1 MVPTKKKMTKKI
13 TDIMNQESFLKSSK
27 NEQKIN
33 PGQKISN
40 FDRKS
45 FIAAIDNLFLK
56 LELSYHYQFYK
67 VFGTDDKLAE
77 AKKLWAESLK
87 KYPSECIDSAVEIV
101 IQSNDYLPTLT
112 EIIKACSGSMGSINI
127 PNPQEAFIE
136 AQKSSSPRRSFPW
149 THPIIYWAG
158 REIGWELINSPNNT
172 NTFQAFSKTYV
183 RLVKELK
190 AGKKFEIVSKEDN
203 EIIEPLDVKLFD
215 SLRKKH
221 GL

>member
-1 MVPTKKKMTKKI
+1 M
-13 TDIMNQESFLKSSK
+13 
-27 NEQKIN
+27 N

-40 FDRKS
+40 SDRKS

-67 VFGTDDKLAE
+67 VFGTDDKLIE

-87 KYPSECIDSAVEIV
+87 RYPSECIDSAVEIV

-136 AQKSSSPRRSFPW
+136 AQKSSSPRNSFPW

-158 REIGWELINSPNNT
+158 KETGWELINSSNNT
-172 NTFQAFSKTYV
+172 NTFQAFSKIYM

-190 AGKKFEIVSKEDN
+190 AGKKFEAIPKEYN
-203 EIIEPLDVKLFD
+203 EITGPLDVELFE

-221 GL
+221 DL

>member
-1 MVPTKKKMTKKI
+1 MT
-13 TDIMNQESFLKSSK
+13 
-27 NEQKIN
+27 

-40 FDRKS
+40 SDRES

-67 VFGTDDKLAE
+67 VFGTDERLIE

-87 KYPSECIDSAVEIV
+87 KYPSESIDSAVEIV

-112 EIIKACSGSMGSINI
+112 EIIKACSETMGSINI

-136 AQKSSSPRRSFPW
+136 AQKSSSPRDSFPW

-158 REIGWELINSPNNT
+158 KEIGWELINSSNNT
-172 NTFQAFSKTYV
+172 NTFQAFSKIYM

-190 AGKKFEIVSKEDN
+190 AGKKFEVIPKEYN
-203 EIIEPLDVKLFD
+203 EITEPLDVELFE

-221 GL
+221 DL

>member
-1 MVPTKKKMTKKI
+1 MT
-13 TDIMNQESFLKSSK
+13 
-27 NEQKIN
+27 

-40 FDRKS
+40 SDRKS

-67 VFGTDDKLAE
+67 VYGTDERLIE
-77 AKKLWAESLK
+77 AKKIWAESLK
-87 KYPSECIDSAVEIV
+87 KYPSESIDSAVEIV

-112 EIIKACSGSMGSINI
+112 EIIKACSETMGSINI

-136 AQKSSSPRRSFPW
+136 AQKSSSPRDSFPW

-158 REIGWELINSPNNT
+158 KEIGWELINSSNNT
-172 NTFQAFSKTYV
+172 NTFQAFSKIYM

-190 AGKKFEIVSKEDN
+190 AGKKFEVTSKENN
-203 EIIEPLDVKLFD
+203 EISEPLDIELFE

-221 GL
+221 DL

>member
-1 MVPTKKKMTKKI
+1 MT
-13 TDIMNQESFLKSSK
+13 
-27 NEQKIN
+27 

-40 FDRKS
+40 SERRS
-45 FIAAIDNLFLK
+45 FIEAIDNLFLK

-67 VFGTDDKLAE
+67 VFGTDDKLTE
-77 AKKLWAESLK
+77 AKKVWAESLK

-136 AQKSSSPRRSFPW
+136 AQKSSSPRNRFPW

-158 REIGWELINSPNNT
+158 KEIGWELINSPNNT
-172 NTFQAFSKTYV
+172 NTFQAFSKTYM

-190 AGKKFEIVSKEDN
+190 AGKKFEIVSKEDK
-203 EIIEPLDVKLFD
+203 EIIEPIDVKLFE

-221 GL
+221 DL

>member
-1 MVPTKKKMTKKI
+1 MT
-13 TDIMNQESFLKSSK
+13 
-27 NEQKIN
+27 
-33 PGQKISN
+33 PGQKISSS
-40 FDRKS
+40 DRKS

-67 VFGTDDKLAE
+67 VFGTDDKLIE

-136 AQKSSSPRRSFPW
+136 AQKSSSPRNSFPW

-158 REIGWELINSPNNT
+158 KEVGWELINSPNNT
-172 NTFQAFSKTYV
+172 NTFQAFSKIYM

-190 AGKKFEIVSKEDN
+190 AGKKFEVIPKEYN
-203 EIIEPLDVKLFD
+203 EISEPLDIELFE

-221 GL
+221 DL

>member
-1 MVPTKKKMTKKI
+1 MT
-13 TDIMNQESFLKSSK
+13 
-27 NEQKIN
+27 

-40 FDRKS
+40 SDRKS

-67 VFGTDDKLAE
+67 VFGTDDKLIE

-87 KYPSECIDSAVEIV
+87 KYPSESIDSAVEIV

-136 AQKSSSPRRSFPW
+136 AQKSSSPRNSFPW

-158 REIGWELINSPNNT
+158 KEVGWELINSPNNT
-172 NTFQAFSKTYV
+172 NTFQAFSKIYM

-190 AGKKFEIVSKEDN
+190 AGKKFEVIPKEYN
-203 EIIEPLDVKLFD
+203 EITGPLDVELFE

-221 GL
+221 DL

>member
-1 MVPTKKKMTKKI
+1 MT
-13 TDIMNQESFLKSSK
+13 
-27 NEQKIN
+27 

-40 FDRKS
+40 SDRKS

-67 VFGTDDKLAE
+67 VFGTDDKLIE

-101 IQSNDYLPTLT
+101 INSNDYLPTLT

-136 AQKSSSPRRSFPW
+136 AQKSSSPRNSFPW

-158 REIGWELINSPNNT
+158 KETGWELINSPNNI
-172 NTFQAFSKTYV
+172 NTFQAFSKIYM

-190 AGKKFEIVSKEDN
+190 NGKKFEVTSNENN
-203 EIIEPLDVKLFD
+203 EITEPLDIELFE

-221 GL
+221 DL

>member
-1 MVPTKKKMTKKI
+1 MT
-13 TDIMNQESFLKSSK
+13 
-27 NEQKIN
+27 

-40 FDRKS
+40 SDRKS

-67 VFGTDDKLAE
+67 VFGTDDKLIE

-136 AQKSSSPRRSFPW
+136 AQKSSPPRNSFPW

-158 REIGWELINSPNNT
+158 KEIGWELINSPNNT
-172 NTFQAFSKTYV
+172 NTFQAFSKTYM

-190 AGKKFEIVSKEDN
+190 AGKKFEIASRDNN
-203 EIIEPLDVKLFD
+203 EINKPLDIELFE

-221 GL
+221 DL

>member
-1 MVPTKKKMTKKI
+1 MI
-13 TDIMNQESFLKSSK
+13 
-27 NEQKIN
+27 

-40 FDRKS
+40 SDRKS

-67 VFGTDDKLAE
+67 VFGTDDKLIE

-136 AQKSSSPRRSFPW
+136 AQKSSSPRNSFPW

-158 REIGWELINSPNNT
+158 KEVGWELINSPNNT
-172 NTFQAFSKTYV
+172 NTFQAFSKIYM

-190 AGKKFEIVSKEDN
+190 AGKKFEVIPKEYN
-203 EIIEPLDVKLFD
+203 EITEPLDIELFE

-221 GL
+221 DL

>member
-1 MVPTKKKMTKKI
+1 MKKKMTKKL

-27 NEQKIN
+27 TERKMT

-40 FDRKS
+40 SERRT
-45 FIAAIDNLFLK
+45 FIEAIDNLFLK

-67 VFGTDDKLAE
+67 VFGTDQRLTE

-87 KYPSECIDSAVEIV
+87 KYPAECINAAVETV

-112 EIIKACSGSMGSINI
+112 EVLKACSGSTGAINI
-127 PNPQEAFIE
+127 PSPQEAFIE
-136 AQKSSSPRRSFPW
+136 AQKSSSPRQRYPW

-158 REIGWELINSPNNT
+158 REVGWELINSPNNT
-172 NTFQAFSKTYV
+172 NTFHVFSKTYL
-183 RLVKELK
+183 RLMQEMKR
-190 AGKKFEIVSKEDN
+190 GKKFDLTPEETSDAMESID
-203 EIIEPLDVKLFD
+203 IKLLEK
-215 SLRKKH
+215 LRKKH

>member
-1 MVPTKKKMTKKI
+1 MT
-13 TDIMNQESFLKSSK
+13 
-27 NEQKIN
+27 

-40 FDRKS
+40 SDRKS

-56 LELSYHYQFYK
+56 LELAYHYQFYK
-67 VFGTDDKLAE
+67 VFGTDDKLTE

-136 AQKSSSPRRSFPW
+136 AQKSSSPRHSFPW

-158 REIGWELINSPNNT
+158 REIGWELINSPNNS
-172 NTFQAFSKTYV
+172 NTFKEFTKIYMQ
-183 RLVKELK
+183 LVKELK
-190 AGKKFEIVSKEDN
+190 AGKNFEIASREKN
-203 EIIEPLDVKLFD
+203 EGIEPLDIELFE

-221 GL
+221 DL

>member
-1 MVPTKKKMTKKI
+1 MNKKMTKKL

-27 NEQKIN
+27 TEQRIT

-40 FDRKS
+40 SERRS
-45 FIAAIDNLFLK
+45 FIEAIDNLFLK

-67 VFGTDDKLAE
+67 VFGTDEKLTE

-136 AQKSSSPRRSFPW
+136 AQKSSSPRNRFPW

-158 REIGWELINSPNNT
+158 KEIGWELINSPNNT
-172 NTFQAFSKTYV
+172 NTFQAFSKAYM
-183 RLVKELK
+183 RLVRELK
-190 AGKKFEIVSKEDN
+190 AGKKFEIASKEDK
-203 EIIEPLDVKLFD
+203 EIIEPLDVKLFE

-221 GL
+221 DL